1 MDSPEVVEVPE
12 GRLQLKILVML
23 FLMRVPVVAVLA
35 ELLLEVGHQQQVMA
49 ALDVI
54 TNNLQMLDFLLVGLQ
69 VAEAVDIIQTV
80 HLLKLIFQVL
90 PLVQKAGAGV
100 EETVLLLMLLWVLQI
115 PVGVVV
121 VALGIILRLM
131 HPTVVQVLLFLD
143 I

>member
-1 MDSPEVVEVPE
+1 
-12 GRLQLKILVML
+12 
-23 FLMRVPVVAVLA
+23 
-35 ELLLEVGHQQQVMA
+35 
-49 ALDVI
+49 
-54 TNNLQMLDFLLVGLQ
+54 
-69 VAEAVDIIQTV
+69 
-80 HLLKLIFQVL
+80 
-90 PLVQKAGAGV
+90 VQKAGAGV

>member
-90 PLVQKAGAGV
+90 PLVQKAGAAV

-115 PVGVVV
+115 PVVVVV